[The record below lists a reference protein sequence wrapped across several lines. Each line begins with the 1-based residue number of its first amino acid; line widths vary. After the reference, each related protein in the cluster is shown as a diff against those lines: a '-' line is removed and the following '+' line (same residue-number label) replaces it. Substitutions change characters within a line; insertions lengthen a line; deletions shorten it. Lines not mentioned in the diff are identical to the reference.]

1 MSLKSA
7 SPFLS
12 ALFLLAVF
20 GRAEGDFL
28 VLERLGQAQVRF
40 PAATHPAAAVP
51 TWREV
56 EKSMK
61 IPPGSLLRTGEA
73 SILRLWLRP
82 LAKLSMGEKS
92 KLLLT
97 TQFTGSRQIHLAMLE
112 EGRACL
118 EAPSLD
124 ETVLHELRLGE
135 VRVQC
140 GLGKLLASRTTMD
153 NTAMIWQV
161 EGESHVT
168 ADVSQDNVPDPRGI
182 KLDSIRG
189 VSMRARERLTVRELR
204 YAKRDYEGL
213 PEGFGFAFVKPLVK
227 PRGSESYLDKRERWE

>member
-7 SPFLS
+7 FPLLS

-28 VLERLGQAQVRF
+28 VLERIGQAQVRF
-40 PAATHPAAAVP
+40 PAETRSAPA
-51 TWREV
+51 WREV

-61 IPPGSLLRTGEA
+61 IPEGSLLRTGEG

-82 LAKLSMGEKS
+82 LAKLSIGEKS

-97 TQFTGSRQIHLAMLE
+97 TQFTGSRQIHLVMLE
-112 EGRACL
+112 EGRAGL

-140 GLGKLLASRTTMD
+140 GRGKLLAARTTSD
-153 NTAMIWQV
+153 HTAMIWQV

-168 ADVSQDNVPDPRGI
+168 ADASLDNVPDPQAK

-189 VSMRARERLTVRELR
+189 VSLRPREWLTVRDLR
-204 YAKRDYEGL
+204 YAKRDYEGF
-213 PEGFGFAFVKPLVK
+213 PDEFGFAFVKPQVR
-227 PRGSESYLDKRERWE
+227 PRGSEGYLDKRERWE